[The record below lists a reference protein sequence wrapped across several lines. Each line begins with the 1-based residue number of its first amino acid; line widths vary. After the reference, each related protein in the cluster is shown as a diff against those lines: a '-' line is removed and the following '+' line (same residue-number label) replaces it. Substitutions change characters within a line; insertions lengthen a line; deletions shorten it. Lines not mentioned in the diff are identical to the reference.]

1 MECPI
6 CYEPIEAEKWEPSD
20 IENQVISTVSEVD
33 RPITTYQQGPNH
45 SIQIPVIQCPT
56 RKHDLCNTCLI
67 KWMKESVEHHKDIRC
82 VICNQ
87 VIHLRREI
95 QRQQLQAEA
104 ERRRQQE
111 EADITAAEIRLH
123 QMIREGLERNIVG
136 MNQMMSRFCVGSSST
151 FGVFFMIYLFIPS
164 NKSEKMTYL
173 LIFYIC
179 FVSLLFLGMYLNRL
193 FYISQL
199 NSHNRIH
206 PEQNGL
212 GQIAA
217 QTV

>member
-6 CYEPIEAEKWEPSD
+6 CYELIEAEKWEPSD
-20 IENQVISTVSEVD
+20 IENQVISTLSEVD

-45 SIQIPVIQCPT
+45 SIQIPVLQCPT
-56 RKHDLCNTCLI
+56 RKHDLCNPCLI

-95 QRQQLQAEA
+95 QRQQFQAEA

-111 EADITAAEIRLH
+111 EADIAAAEIRLH
-123 QMIREGLERNIVG
+123 QMIRGSLQRNIAD
-136 MNQMMSRFCVGSSST
+136 MNQLMSKLCIGSSIGFSIL
-151 FGVFFMIYLFIPS
+151 FFIYLFTPTA
-164 NKSEKMTYL
+164 NTEKMTYFMV
-173 LIFYIC
+173 FYIC
-179 FVSLLFLGMYLNRL
+179 FVSLMLLGMYLNRL

-206 PEQNGL
+206 PEQNGPV
-212 GQIAA
+212 QTAA